1 MAQVLVRDLD
11 DDVVARLKKRARNHR
26 RSLQAELRH
35 ILEQA
40 AQADMTEARRLAQRI
55 RRRLAGRKH
64 TESALL
70 VAEDRDR

>member
-11 DDVVARLKKRARNHR
+11 DEVVARLKKRARNHR

-35 ILEQA
+35 LLEQA
-40 AQADMTEARRLAQRI
+40 AQTDMTEARRLAQRI

>member
-35 ILEQA
+35 LLEQA
-40 AQADMTEARRLAQRI
+40 AQTDMTEARRLAQRI

>member
-35 ILEQA
+35 ILAQA
-40 AQADMTEARRLAQRI
+40 AQVDMTEARRLAQRI
-55 RRRLAGRKH
+55 RRRLAGQKH